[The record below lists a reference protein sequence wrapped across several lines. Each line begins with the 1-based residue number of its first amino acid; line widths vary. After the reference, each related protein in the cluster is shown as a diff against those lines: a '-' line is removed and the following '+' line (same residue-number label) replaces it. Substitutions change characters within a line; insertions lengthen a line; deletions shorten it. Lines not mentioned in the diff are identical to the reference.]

1 MNFWWAIYFGFLLF
15 GCGALMG
22 YLRGYMVAVR
32 EADDAFRKYEET
44 AAQIDRA
51 AK

>member
-1 MNFWWAIYFGFLLF
+1 MNFWWIIYFGFLLF

-22 YLRGYMVAVR
+22 YLRGYMVATR
-32 EADDAFRKYEET
+32 EAAER
-44 AAQIDRA
+44 IDRA